1 MNFML
6 SLPDDALA
14 VLPCRL
20 RVWDAAEPGVLEES
34 NGNKEEADILRRLDS
49 RFEYRARVADPLP
62 ISQTE
67 VNLALVTFGA
77 ATFVEES
84 HQLYA

>member
-6 SLPDDALA
+6 SLPNDALA

-20 RVWDAAEPGVLEES
+20 RVWDAAEPGVEEEAA
-34 NGNKEEADILRRLDS
+34 GNKEEADILRRLDS

-67 VNLALVTFGA
+67 VALALVTFGA